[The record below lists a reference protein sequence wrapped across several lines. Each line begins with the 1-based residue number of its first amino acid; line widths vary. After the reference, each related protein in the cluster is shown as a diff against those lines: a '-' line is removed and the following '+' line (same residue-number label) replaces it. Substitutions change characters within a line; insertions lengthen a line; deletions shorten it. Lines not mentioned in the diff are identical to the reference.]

1 MMHLDCLLKIH
12 GGLAKKAKGFRPLES
27 RLFGAIR
34 ETASDP
40 ERTLLLPRVFG
51 IIHR

>member
-12 GGLAKKAKGFRPLES
+12 GGLAKKAKGFRSLES

-40 ERTLLLPRVFG
+40 KRTLTTAIAGDCR
-51 IIHR
+51 